1 MPRIITAALTSAVSK
16 DAPGEIVYIPVG
28 ANKINATVNGKAAE
42 VVVNVPVE
50 QGAAIAASLQAS
62 LEKRLASTVRPR
74 LAFDHSKAGPASGHP
89 QAFSFD
95 PARGIILAASWSN
108 SGKAAIE
115 GGDYGYFSPTFHI
128 DDKGFPSA
136 LPEKGEIGS
145 LVDEPAFRNI
155 GLVAAAD
162 SDNETN
168 PIKTMS
174 LILAHLGID
183 TAAEGAESAAVA
195 KIQATEA
202 ELATIKAA
210 NATLVAAAEAATKA
224 RHEALIEA
232 AVTAGKIAPKDE
244 ETKTQSLELLQAS
257 EALGTKFLAALPV
270 ALGDLGKPLVQAGQG
285 ESANA
290 DIRVEAACAKA
301 RAELGDATFGVI
313 WERAAEIDP
322 AAFN

>member
-28 ANKINATVNGKAAE
+28 VNKINATVNGKAAE

-74 LAFDHSKAGPASGHP
+74 LAFDHSPKGPASGHP

-162 SDNETN
+162 SETETN

-183 TAAEGAESAAVA
+183 TAAEGAEKAAVA

-202 ELATIKAA
+202 ELATIKAE
-210 NATLVAAAEAATKA
+210 NATLQSKVTAAEATAKA
-224 RHEALIEA
+224 ANDKRLDAKVEA
-232 AVTAGKIAPKDE
+232 AVAAGKIAPKDE
-244 ETKTQSLELLQAS
+244 ETKKELRDLLEAS
-257 EALGTKFLAALPV
+257 EALGDKTITNMPIVCAGL
-270 ALGDLGKPLVQAGQG
+270 DKPLVK
-285 ESANA
+285 SADGKVIDA
-290 DIRVEAACAKA
+290 TDKFRGLSGTDLLEAAL
-301 RAELGDATFGVI
+301 AEEL
-313 WERAAEIDP
+313 AAS
-322 AAFN
+322 N

>member
-1 MPRIITAALTSAVSK
+1 VPRIITAALTSAVSK

-89 QAFSFD
+89 QSFSFD

-162 SDNETN
+162 SETEAN

-210 NATLVAAAEAATKA
+210 NAVLVAAAEAATKA

-244 ETKTQSLELLQAS
+244 ETKTQSLELLQAN
-257 EALGTKFLAALPV
+257 EALGTKFLTALPV
-270 ALGDLGKPLVQAGQG
+270 ALGDLGQPLVKAGQG

-290 DIRVEAACAKA
+290 DIRVEAACVKA
-301 RAELGDATFGVI
+301 RAELGNADFGVI

-322 AAFN
+322 SAFN